1 MQQMRANDQQ
11 LTFRIFATAAATACN
26 TRLIIETII
35 VSHTSIANHVGHTTE
50 GTSPHQGFSVFISV
64 EFACEV

>member
-26 TRLIIETII
+26 T
-35 VSHTSIANHVGHTTE
+35 
-50 GTSPHQGFSVFISV
+50 
-64 EFACEV
+64 